1 MGSFTL
7 TGLAT
12 GSVTLTFSKTGYTS
26 ASVPVTLTASGPPAP
41 VAVTLSSALGNVTG
55 RVSQSGAGVP
65 GATVQA
71 TDGTITRSTTS
82 TASGG
87 FGAGTYLLPD
97 LPAGTYT
104 VSVTNGSARV
114 LATAVVTVRPGA
126 TTSQD
131 LPIAGSP

>member
-1 MGSFTL
+1 
-7 TGLAT
+7 
-12 GSVTLTFSKTGYTS
+12 
-26 ASVPVTLTASGPPAP
+26 
-41 VAVTLSSALGNVTG
+41 VTLSSALGNVTG
-55 RVSQSGAGVP
+55 RVTQNGAGVP

-87 FGAGTYLLPD
+87 FGAGTYLLPA

-104 VSVTNGSARV
+104 VSVTNGGAV

-126 TTSQD
+126 TTAQD